1 MKQIAIDKKQHIF
14 DCRVYYEDTDAA
26 GIVYYANYLKFI
38 ERARTECLRNL
49 GISQSIIKEKFD
61 LIFVVKKI
69 YADYFKPAKLDD
81 CLEIRTTFLKI
92 GRVSLQLD
100 QEVRVGAEIMF
111 RAQVKLGVLNSI
123 RNPSQLP
130 TRIMDKIRQ
139 LGK

>member
-61 LIFVVKKI
+61 FCKR
-69 YADYFKPAKLDD
+69 
-81 CLEIRTTFLKI
+81 IRTKCQ
-92 GRVSLQLD
+92 GRCVKWEENGIRRSTD
-100 QEVRVGAEIMF
+100 SDSSEVRQK
-111 RAQVKLGVLNSI
+111 RTKNKR
-123 RNPSQLP
+123 RN
-130 TRIMDKIRQ
+130 
-139 LGK
+139 